1 MRTTLDIEDD
11 VLYAAKE
18 LAARERVTASVLI
31 SRLLRAAISGNFGA
45 QPARIA
51 TAPRAVAGFKPFD
64 AQGVLITNAQI
75 NALRDTEGV

>member
-31 SRLLRAAISGNFGA
+31 SRLLRAAISGTAGA
-45 QPARIA
+45 PPDHAA
-51 TAPRAVAGFKPFD
+51 KPRAVAGFQPFD

-75 NALRDTEGV
+75 NALRDAEGV

>member
-31 SRLLRAAISGNFGA
+31 SRLLRAAISGTAGA
-45 QPARIA
+45 QPDRTA
-51 TAPRAVAGFKPFD
+51 APRAVAGFQPFE
-64 AQGVLITNAQI
+64 AQGVLVTNAQI
-75 NALRDTEGV
+75 NALRDVEGV